1 LLLRHALLPVLILG
15 LSLHYVLISLIIV
28 LRHRFLI
35 LREISTQL
43 HEPFVDSE
51 FIITA
56 DGQLSAIIVDTV
68 PDMTISGFTTAIER
82 VQMEDI
88 NIKAAGTLQDMFIV
102 IVPRRKGASALRS
115 VEAALTVIPTS

>member
-1 LLLRHALLPVLILG
+1 MHHGVDIVSDTHDMVQKQGEASVDILLRLNN
-15 LSLHYVLISLIIV
+15 
-28 LRHRFLI
+28 
-35 LREISTQL
+35 
-43 HEPFVDSE
+43 E

-115 VEAALTVIPTS
+115 IEAALTVIPTS